1 MGSLML
7 RPADSPPPLERRLDP
22 AYLNAPVARSRPAGR
37 YTLNRQLAWEAPF
50 ILRENERLRWAYA
63 HLRLARLTGG
73 RRGSGAEGEGWGAG
87 PPDYETK
94 PFFFPRAGEGI

>member
-63 HLRLARLTGG
+63 YLKDAARDSQFTEVPQG
-73 RRGSGAEGEGWGAG
+73 
-87 PPDYETK
+87 TK
-94 PFFFPRAGEGI
+94 QFEPWT